1 MESFIQRK
9 KDVLSKKDKSSI
21 GSWDKKIKGLC
32 EKINKKDNFYTT
44 SSCSGR
50 IVLMKDN
57 EKKQQGLF
65 LKVYHDL
72 ISFSELKKDL
82 IDISY
87 FGIIKFKQ
95 EPCILHVACKS
106 LEGAKFLMVKAKKAG
121 WKKTSVISFS
131 GRFIVELNST
141 ERLEFLIMNK
151 NKVLVDDD
159 FLKLHVKKANENL
172 KKTWKKISELKKLI

>member
-1 MESFIQRK
+1 MDNFLQRK
-9 KDVLSKKDKSSI
+9 KDVLLKKDKSSI
-21 GSWDKKIKGLC
+21 GNWDEKIKSLC
-32 EKINKKDNFYTT
+32 EKINQKQNYYTT

-57 EKKQQGLF
+57 EKKQSNLF

-72 ISFSELKKDL
+72 ISFNDLKKDL
-82 IDISY
+82 FRISY
-87 FGIIKFKQ
+87 SGIVKFKQ
-95 EPCILHVACKS
+95 EPCILHVSCEC
-106 LEGAKFLMVKAKKAG
+106 LEDVKALMTKAKKAG
-121 WKKTSVISFS
+121 WKKISVISFS
-131 GRFIVELNST
+131 KKFVVELNST

-172 KKTWKKISELKKLI
+172 KKTWKKISDLKKLI